1 MRFDIVTLFPGIFDG
16 YLAESLLAK
25 ALERKLI
32 EIHRHQLRDWSNDP
46 KHHKVDDRPFG
57 GGPGMLLQVAPV
69 VECTEA
75 VEKLDARPAHRILLT
90 PQGKRLEQAD
100 VERLAQFPRLI
111 LVCGRYEGFDER
123 ISEILQPEPIS
134 VGDYILNGGEVA
146 AMILID
152 AVIRLVPE
160 VLGDSQSFQDDSFSG
175 AEREIEFPQYTR
187 PREYRGLTVPE
198 ILFSG
203 NHQEIA
209 KWRAEQSRL
218 RTQARRT
225 D

>member
-1 MRFDIVTLFPGIFDG
+1 M
-16 YLAESLLAK
+16 
-25 ALERKLI
+25 
-32 EIHRHQLRDWSNDP
+32 
-46 KHHKVDDRPFG
+46 
-57 GGPGMLLQVAPV
+57 
-69 VECTEA
+69 ECTEA

-175 AEREIEFPQYTR
+175 AEREIEFPQYTAR
-187 PREYRGLTVPE
+187 VNIAALRSPKFYSAETIKKSPNGVPNKAVCE
-198 ILFSG
+198 RKL
-203 NHQEIA
+203 E
-209 KWRAEQSRL
+209 EQTSK
-218 RTQARRT
+218 T
-225 D
+225 DKQ